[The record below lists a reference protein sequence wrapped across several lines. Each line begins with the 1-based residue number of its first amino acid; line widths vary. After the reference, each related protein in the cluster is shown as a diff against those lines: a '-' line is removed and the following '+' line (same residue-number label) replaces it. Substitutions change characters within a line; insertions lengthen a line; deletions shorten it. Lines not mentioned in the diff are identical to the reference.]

1 MTENDVESSLET
13 TENVTKMVS
22 MTTEN
27 ETNDS
32 TPEICVITDLK
43 TENDNKMDPH
53 AIENETTDDSTTD
66 YKDVYMGSETTE
78 KEMLENEASDNS
90 TTTENAVET
99 GLKMTATETKMDSE
113 KTIDEA

>member
-1 MTENDVESSLET
+1 M
-13 TENVTKMVS
+13 
-22 MTTEN
+22 
-27 ETNDS
+27 
-32 TPEICVITDLK
+32 K

-78 KEMLENEASDNS
+78 NKMLENEASDNS

-113 KTIDEA
+113 KTEDEA